1 MPQLLGVP
9 RIAVLNSTVVDQIAA
24 GEVVERP
31 ASVVK
36 ELVENSL
43 DARASSIEISVD
55 DGGRARIR
63 VADDGIGMDRAD
75 SLLALERHA
84 TSKIAAAEDLVGVAS
99 FGFRGEALPAIASVS
114 HLDVETAAADG
125 EGTVVRAVGGE
136 IEAVREAT
144 RRRGTTVTV
153 SRLFFNTPARKKFL
167 RSARSEWRGIVDVI
181 TTLALTRRDVR
192 VLVSHDGRAVLTL
205 PPASSLRARLGAL
218 WGGAFAERLVD
229 VEDVSGAVH
238 VAGLVERPGDVGTAG
253 RRTLV
258 AVNGRAVRDM
268 GIVRAAEAAYRS
280 TIPTG
285 TRPTLF
291 LELTVPADVVDVN
304 VHPSKAEVRFR
315 DRWSVERAVENA
327 VRRALGDATSAAAI
341 GHRAWPLSLSVG

>member
-1 MPQLLGVP
+1 MP

-55 DGGRARIR
+55 DGGRSRIR
-63 VADDGIGMDRAD
+63 VADDGMGMDRSDA
-75 SLLALERHA
+75 LLALERHA
-84 TSKIAAAEDLVGVAS
+84 TSKIAAAQDLVGVSS

-114 HLDVETAAADG
+114 HLDLETAAADG
-125 EGTVVRAVGGE
+125 EGTIVRAVGGE
-136 IEAVREAT
+136 IEAVREAA

-167 RSARSEWRGIVDVI
+167 RSARSEWRGI
-181 TTLALTRRDVR
+181 RD
-192 VLVSHDGRAVLTL
+192 LGIGR
-205 PPASSLRARLGAL
+205 G
-218 WGGAFAERLVD
+218 
-229 VEDVSGAVH
+229 
-238 VAGLVERPGDVGTAG
+238 
-253 RRTLV
+253 
-258 AVNGRAVRDM
+258 
-268 GIVRAAEAAYRS
+268 AEAAYRS
-280 TIPTG
+280 TIPSG

-327 VRRALGDATSAAAI
+327 VRRALGDTSSAAAI
-341 GHRAWPLSLSVG
+341 GRRGWPMSLSVGAAPTVDVEVLHRPLPSVDGAPL

>member
-1 MPQLLGVP
+1 MP
-9 RIAVLNSTVVDQIAA
+9 RISVLNGTVVDQIAA

-43 DARASSIEISVD
+43 DARATSIEITIE

-63 VADDGIGMDRAD
+63 VADDGIGMDRSD
-75 SLLALERHA
+75 TLLALERHA
-84 TSKIAAAEDLVGVAS
+84 TSKISRAEDLVGVPS

-114 HLDVETAAADG
+114 HLELETAAADG
-125 EGTVVRAVGGE
+125 EGTVVHAVGGSV
-136 IEAVREAT
+136 EAVREAA

-167 RSARSEWRGIVDVI
+167 RSARSEWRGIVEVI

-192 VLVSHDGRAVLTL
+192 IVVSHDGRSVLSL
-205 PPASSLRARLGAL
+205 PPASSLRTRLAAL
-218 WGGAFAERLVD
+218 WGGAFAERLVE
-229 VEDVSGAVH
+229 VEDVSGAVR

-253 RRTLV
+253 RRTLI
-258 AVNGRAVRDM
+258 AVNGRAIRDL
-268 GIVRAAEAAYRS
+268 GIVRAAEAAYPS

-291 LELTVPADVVDVN
+291 LELTVPADAVDVN

-315 DRWSVERAVENA
+315 DRWSVERAVEHS
-327 VRRALGDATSAAAI
+327 VRRALGYTSSAAAI
-341 GHRAWPLSLSVG
+341 GHRAWPVSLSA

>member
-1 MPQLLGVP
+1 MP
-9 RIAVLNSTVVDQIAA
+9 RIAVLHSTVVDQIAA

-43 DARASSIEISVD
+43 DAGASAIEITVE

-63 VADDGIGMDRAD
+63 VADDGGGMDRSD
-75 SLLALERHA
+75 TLLALERHA
-84 TSKIAAAEDLVGVAS
+84 TSKIARAEDLVGVPT

-114 HLDVETAAADG
+114 HLELETAAADG
-125 EGTVVRAVGGE
+125 EGTVVHAVGGSV
-136 IEAVREAT
+136 EAVREAA
-144 RRRGTTVTV
+144 RRRGTTVTI

-167 RSARSEWRGIVDVI
+167 RSARSEWRGIVEVI

-192 VLVSHDGRAVLTL
+192 IIVSHDGRPVLSL
-205 PPASSLRARLGAL
+205 PPASSLRSRLGAL
-218 WGGAFAERLVD
+218 WGGAFAERLVE
-229 VEDVSGAVH
+229 VEDVSGV
-238 VAGLVERPGDVGTAG
+238 VRVTGLAERPADVGTAG

-258 AVNGRAVRDM
+258 AVNGRAIRDL

-291 LELTVPADVVDVN
+291 LDLTVPADAVDVN

-315 DRWSVERAVENA
+315 DRWSVERAVEHA
-327 VRRALGDATSAAAI
+327 VRRALGDTGSAAAI